1 MAAAATSSLPLAL
14 SLAIAR
20 IDQILNSSQLLY
32 AGGRFNPIRGDRL
45 KAIGV
50 LLVTMLR
57 HCCIQN
63 DGHIVLLINNG
74 KEAVPI
80 TIKQLAS
87 LSGLGVKRVVR
98 CLHDLREAGLLSSRP
113 QFRRKSK
120 GKTLLVGACF
130 RSFTRKFWSMMGLWG
145 VYVSC
150 VRYAQKKPVIRLR
163 ARVYQIAR
171 DAVARPLALLRA
183 AVGAG
188 RASLE
193 AKDKKLR
200 DAAFMCLMVTHGGVA
215 CRCPDCPPA
224 QQAVCQQLRQ

>member
-32 AGGRFNPIRGDRL
+32 VGGRRAAMRGDRL
-45 KAIGV
+45 RAIGV

-63 DGHIVLLINNG
+63 DGHIVLLINDG

-80 TIKQLAS
+80 TIKQLAM

-98 CLHDLREAGLLSSRP
+98 CLHELREAGLLSSRP
-113 QFRRKSK
+113 QFRRNSK
-120 GKTLLVGACF
+120 GNTLLVGACF

-150 VRYAQKKPVIRLR
+150 VRYAQKKPAIRLR

-171 DAVARPLALLRA
+171 DAVARPLALIRA

-200 DAAFMCLMVTHGGVA
+200 DAAFMCLMVTHGGEA
-215 CRCPDCPPA
+215 CRCPDCSPA
-224 QQAVCQQLRQ
+224 QRAVCQQLRQ

>member
-20 IDQILNSSQLLY
+20 IDQILNSHQLLY

-45 KAIGV
+45 EAIGI

-80 TIKQLAS
+80 TIKQLAF

-120 GKTLLVGACF
+120 GNTLLVGACF

-150 VRYAQKKPVIRLR
+150 VRYAQKKPAIRLR

-171 DAVARPLALLRA
+171 DAVAKPLALIRA

-200 DAAFMCLMVTHGGVA
+200 DAAFMCLMVTHGGEV
-215 CRCPDCPPA
+215 CRCPNCSPA
-224 QQAVCQQLRQ
+224 QRSVCQQLRQ

>member
-1 MAAAATSSLPLAL
+1 MATAATSSLPLAL

-20 IDQILNSSQLLY
+20 IDQILNSYQLLY

-45 KAIGV
+45 EAIGI

-80 TIKQLAS
+80 TIKQLAF

-120 GKTLLVGACF
+120 GNTLLVGACF

-150 VRYAQKKPVIRLR
+150 VRYAQKKPAIRLR

-171 DAVARPLALLRA
+171 DAVAKPLALIRA

-200 DAAFMCLMVTHGGVA
+200 DAAFMCLMVTHGGEV
-215 CRCPDCPPA
+215 CRCPNCSPA
-224 QQAVCQQLRQ
+224 QRSVCQQLRQ

>member
-1 MAAAATSSLPLAL
+1 MATAATSSLPLAL

-20 IDQILNSSQLLY
+20 IDQILNSHQLLY

-45 KAIGV
+45 EAIGV

-80 TIKQLAS
+80 TIKQLAF

-120 GKTLLVGACF
+120 GNTLLVGACF

-150 VRYAQKKPVIRLR
+150 VRYAQKQPVIRLR

-171 DAVARPLALLRA
+171 DAVAKPLALIRA

-200 DAAFMCLMVTHGGVA
+200 DAAFMCLMVTHGGEEIGRA
-215 CRCPDCPPA
+215 SCRE
-224 QQAVCQQLRQ
+224 RG

>member
-1 MAAAATSSLPLAL
+1 MATAATSSLPLAL

-20 IDQILNSSQLLY
+20 IDQILNSHQLLY

-45 KAIGV
+45 EAIGI

-80 TIKQLAS
+80 TIKQLAF

-120 GKTLLVGACF
+120 GNTLLVGACF

-150 VRYAQKKPVIRLR
+150 VRYAQKKPAIRLR

-171 DAVARPLALLRA
+171 DAVARPLALIRA

-200 DAAFMCLMVTHGGVA
+200 DAAFMCLMVTHGGEV
-215 CRCPDCPPA
+215 CRCPNCSPA
-224 QQAVCQQLRQ
+224 QRSVCQQLRQ

>member
-1 MAAAATSSLPLAL
+1 MATSATSTLPLAL

-20 IDQILNSSQLLY
+20 IDQILNSHQLLY

-45 KAIGV
+45 EAIGI

-80 TIKQLAS
+80 TIKQLAF

-120 GKTLLVGACF
+120 GNTLLVGACF

-150 VRYAQKKPVIRLR
+150 VRYAQKKPAIRLR

-171 DAVARPLALLRA
+171 DAVAKPLALIRA

-200 DAAFMCLMVTHGGVA
+200 DAAFMCLMVTHGGEV
-215 CRCPDCPPA
+215 CRCPNCSPA
-224 QQAVCQQLRQ
+224 QRSVCQQLRQ

>member
-1 MAAAATSSLPLAL
+1 MATAATSTLPLAL

-20 IDQILNSSQLLY
+20 IDQILNSHQLLY

-45 KAIGV
+45 EAIGI

-80 TIKQLAS
+80 TIKQLAF

-120 GKTLLVGACF
+120 GNTLLVGACF

-150 VRYAQKKPVIRLR
+150 VRYAQKKPAIRLR

-171 DAVARPLALLRA
+171 DAVARPLALIRA

-200 DAAFMCLMVTHGGVA
+200 DAAFMCLMVTHGGEV
-215 CRCPDCPPA
+215 CRCPNCSPA
-224 QQAVCQQLRQ
+224 QRSVCQQLRQ

>member
-1 MAAAATSSLPLAL
+1 MATAATSSLPLAL

-20 IDQILNSSQLLY
+20 IDQILNSHQLLY

-45 KAIGV
+45 KAIGI

-120 GKTLLVGACF
+120 GNTLLVGACF
-130 RSFTRKFWSMMGLWG
+130 RSFTRQFWSMMGLWG

-150 VRYAQKKPVIRLR
+150 VRYAQKKPAIRLR

-171 DAVARPLALLRA
+171 DAVARPLALIRA

-200 DAAFMCLMVTHGGVA
+200 DAAFMCLMVTHGGEA
-215 CRCPDCPPA
+215 CRCPDCSPA
-224 QQAVCQQLRQ
+224 QRAVCQQLRQ

>member
-1 MAAAATSSLPLAL
+1 MATAATSSLPLAL

-20 IDQILNSSQLLY
+20 IDQILNSHQLLY
-32 AGGRFNPIRGDRL
+32 VGGRSKEMRGDRL
-45 KAIGV
+45 EAIGI

-63 DGHIVLLINNG
+63 DGHIVLLINHG

-98 CLHDLREAGLLSSRP
+98 CLHELREAGLLSSRP
-113 QFRRKSK
+113 QFRRKSN
-120 GKTLLVGACF
+120 GNTLLVGACF
-130 RSFTRKFWSMMGLWG
+130 RSFTRQFWSMMGLWG

-163 ARVYQIAR
+163 ARVYQIA
-171 DAVARPLALLRA
+171 VAKPLALIRA

-200 DAAFMCLMVTHGGVA
+200 DAAFMCLMVTHGGEA
-215 CRCPDCPPA
+215 CRYPNCSPA
-224 QQAVCQQLRQ
+224 QRAVCQQLRQ